1 MAGVGL
7 SYVLNILLIVHA
19 MKTGRPFYWIFIIMT
34 PVIGPL
40 AYFIVELL
48 PELSHDYRAKR
59 AFRSIRKTLDPDAD
73 LRRHQKQDKLS
84 GSVDAKRHLAAELT
98 SAGRYDEAIE
108 HYEKALT
115 GLYEN
120 DPDLMLGLAGAQFDK
135 GEFEK
140 TRKTMD
146 DLIAHNPNFKSANG
160 HLLYAKTVAA
170 CGDTEAAIKEYETVS
185 LSYPGPEAK
194 VRFAALLEQS
204 GQEER
209 ALSIYDD
216 VLNAADLA
224 PRHFRKLQKEWL
236 SAAKEGL
243 QRLQK

>member
-7 SYVLNILLIVHA
+7 SYLLNILLIVHA

-40 AYFIVELL
+40 AYFLVELL
-48 PELSHDYRAKR
+48 PELSSDYRAKR

-84 GSVDAKRHLAAELT
+84 DSVDAKRHLAAELA

-108 HYEKALT
+108 HYEKALS
-115 GLYEN
+115 GLYEH
-120 DPDLMLGLAGAQFDK
+120 DPDLMLGLADALFGK
-135 GEFEK
+135 GEFEQ

-146 DLIAHNPNFKSANG
+146 DLIVNNPDFKSTDG
-160 HLLYAKTVAA
+160 HLLYAKAVAA
-170 CGDTEAAIKEYETVS
+170 CGDTDAAIQEYETLS
-185 LSYPGPEAK
+185 ISYPGPEAK
-194 VRFAALLEQS
+194 VRFAVLLEDV
-204 GQEER
+204 GQKER
-209 ALSIYDD
+209 ALSIYED

-224 PRHFRKLQKEWL
+224 PRHFRVAQKKWL
-236 SAAKEGL
+236 GEAKEGL
-243 QRLQK
+243 RRLNS

>member
-40 AYFIVELL
+40 AYFLVELL
-48 PELSHDYRAKR
+48 PELSSDYRAKR
-59 AFRSIRKTLDPDAD
+59 TFRSIRKTLDPDAD

-84 GSVDAKRHLAAELT
+84 DSVDAKRHLAAELA

-108 HYEKALT
+108 HYEKALS
-115 GLYEN
+115 GLYEH
-120 DPDLMLGLAGAQFDK
+120 DPDLMLGLADALFGK
-135 GEFEK
+135 GEFEQ

-146 DLIAHNPNFKSANG
+146 DLIVNNPDFKSTDG
-160 HLLYAKTVAA
+160 HLLYAKAVAA
-170 CGDTEAAIKEYETVS
+170 CGDKDAAIQEYETLS
-185 LSYPGPEAK
+185 ISYPGPEAK
-194 VRFAALLEQS
+194 VRFAVLLEDV
-204 GQEER
+204 GQKDR
-209 ALSIYDD
+209 ALSIYED

-224 PRHFRKLQKEWL
+224 PRHFRVAQKKWL
-236 SAAKEGL
+236 GEAKEGL
-243 QRLQK
+243 RRLNS

>member
-7 SYVLNILLIVHA
+7 SYLLNILLIVHA

-40 AYFIVELL
+40 AYFLVELL
-48 PELSHDYRAKR
+48 PELSSDYRAKR

-84 GSVDAKRHLAAELT
+84 DSVDAKRHLAAELA

-108 HYEKALT
+108 HYEKALS
-115 GLYEN
+115 GLYEH
-120 DPDLMLGLAGAQFDK
+120 DPDLMLGLADALFGK
-135 GEFEK
+135 GEFEQ

-146 DLIAHNPNFKSANG
+146 DLIVNNPDFKSTDG
-160 HLLYAKTVAA
+160 HLLYAKAVAA
-170 CGDTEAAIKEYETVS
+170 CGDKDAAIQEYETLS
-185 LSYPGPEAK
+185 ISYPGPEAK
-194 VRFAALLEQS
+194 VRFAVLLEDV
-204 GQEER
+204 GQKER
-209 ALSIYDD
+209 ALSIYED

-224 PRHFRKLQKEWL
+224 PRHFRVAQKKWL
-236 SAAKEGL
+236 GEAKEGL
-243 QRLQK
+243 RRLNS

>member
-40 AYFIVELL
+40 AYFLVELL
-48 PELSHDYRAKR
+48 PELSSDYRAKR

-84 GSVDAKRHLAAELT
+84 DSVDAKRHLAAELA

-108 HYEKALT
+108 HYEKALS
-115 GLYEN
+115 GLYEH
-120 DPDLMLGLAGAQFDK
+120 DPDLMLGLADALFGK
-135 GEFEK
+135 GEFEQ

-146 DLIAHNPNFKSANG
+146 DLIVNNPDFKSTDG
-160 HLLYAKTVAA
+160 HLLYAKAVAA
-170 CGDTEAAIKEYETVS
+170 CGDTDAAIQEYETLS
-185 LSYPGPEAK
+185 ISYPGPEAK
-194 VRFAALLEQS
+194 VRFAVLLEDV
-204 GQEER
+204 GQKER
-209 ALSIYDD
+209 ALSIYED

-224 PRHFRKLQKEWL
+224 PRHFRVAQKKWL
-236 SAAKEGL
+236 GEAKEGL
-243 QRLQK
+243 RRLNS

>member
-19 MKTGRPFYWIFIIMT
+19 MKTGRPYYWIFIIMT

-40 AYFIVELL
+40 AYFLVELL
-48 PELSHDYRAKR
+48 PELSNDYRAKR
-59 AFRSIRKTLDPDAD
+59 AFRSIRKTLDPNAD

-84 GSVDAKRHLAAELT
+84 DSVDAKRHLAAELA

-115 GLYEN
+115 GLYEH
-120 DPDLMLGLAGAQFDK
+120 DPDLMLGLAGALFDK
-135 GEFEK
+135 GEFER
-140 TRKTMD
+140 TRNTMNE
-146 DLIAHNPNFKSANG
+146 LIANNPDFKSTEG
-160 HLLYAKTVAA
+160 HLLFAKAVAE
-170 CGDTEAAIKEYETVS
+170 CGDIEDAIKEYEVLS
-185 LSYPGPEAK
+185 ISYPGPEAK
-194 VRFAALLEQS
+194 VRFAALLEQC

-224 PRHFRKLQKEWL
+224 PRHFRIAQKSWL
-236 SAAKEGL
+236 SAAKDGL
-243 QRLQK
+243 QRLRE